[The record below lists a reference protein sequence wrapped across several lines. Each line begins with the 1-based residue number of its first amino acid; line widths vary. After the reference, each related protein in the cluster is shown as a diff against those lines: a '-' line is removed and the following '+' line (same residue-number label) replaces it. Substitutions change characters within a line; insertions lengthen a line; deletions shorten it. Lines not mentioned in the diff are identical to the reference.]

1 MCLLLIAFSIGSS
14 ILLTVQWMHIV
25 SKAPGKRSIQQW
37 NSRMPVAERPV
48 RMPKDMVEQPVRMPK
63 HMIEQPEWTHKQT
76 TEQPKQTELEIPI
89 PAATMPAFMYDA
101 TEQAKQNRRCA
112 KDVHPLESVTDFRAK
127 LEGAAAALRGLGERD
142 SRKITE
148 EGGESRGEGEKGTP
162 STRKRKIVHLAMY
175 DCELTMLEL
184 KLTEMGPAVFKFVI
198 GEASMSNSNKPRR
211 ACFHEALANSRI
223 VQHYMSIGKID
234 YIFMDNKVDE
244 GEFMYWEAEVHYKN
258 QLSGPVAR
266 AGLDDDDLILLSD
279 MDEIV
284 GRPYL
289 EAMSESMPAN
299 GGIRLALRWTYY
311 GFQWVNPGLT
321 VVNAIVTWGDLKGR
335 CAMQANNIRLNLC
348 GGEANME
355 TWGTVGWHCSWCIP
369 TMQFIEKLD
378 KTSASEMNTPSN
390 RHLDFLTQQREQGL
404 WFMTQTPNGC
414 FAERGDDTLS
424 FSPRVW

>member
-14 ILLTVQWMHIV
+14 LLLTVQWMHIV
-25 SKAPGKRSIQQW
+25 SKAPAKRSIQQW
-37 NSRMPVAERPV
+37 NTRMPVAEQPV
-48 RMPKDMVEQPVRMPK
+48 RMPKDMIEHHKQTA
-63 HMIEQPEWTHKQT
+63 EQPEWTHK
-76 TEQPKQTELEIPI
+76 EQPKQTELEIPI

-112 KDVHPLESVTDFRAK
+112 KGVHPLESVTDFRAE
-127 LEGAAAALRGLGERD
+127 LGGAAAALRGED
-142 SRKITE
+142 SRKVTE
-148 EGGESRGEGEKGTP
+148 EGTHSK
-162 STRKRKIVHLAMY
+162 RKRKIVHLAMY

-184 KLTEMGPAVFKFVI
+184 KLAEMGPAVFKFVF

-211 ACFHEALANSRI
+211 ACFHEALANSSI

-234 YIFMDNKVDE
+234 YIFMDNQVEE

-289 EAMSESMPAN
+289 EAIRMLESMPAN

-348 GGEANME
+348 GGEHNRE

-369 TMQFIEKLD
+369 TPQFIEKLD

-390 RHLDFLTQQREQGL
+390 RHLDFMAQQREQGL

-414 FAERGDDTLS
+414 FAERDDDTLS
-424 FSPRVW
+424 FSPSL